1 VIKIL
6 SRLALETSDHL
17 LFLCSNSFLN
27 IEIIILEEMPEE
39 ETFKYIGYNMVRKNH
54 IGLECFR
61 NESII
66 LFLPSSYMK
75 DQSVKDAIRL
85 D

>member
-1 VIKIL
+1 
-6 SRLALETSDHL
+6 
-17 LFLCSNSFLN
+17 
-27 IEIIILEEMPEE
+27 MPEE